1 MKQFLVLVFSF
12 LFAATTAIASEKI
25 KIGLAVDQLFESR
38 VAENDAIK
46 DEAMKR
52 GYTVIEVVADG
63 DAQTQN
69 QQIQSLITQGVKA
82 ILVCAVDQNT
92 IERALIAAKRA
103 GIAIIA
109 YDRSLP
115 KSRVVDTFVGPD
127 SLADGRLAGNYT
139 AQQLKNVQGEKIIV
153 ELIGAL
159 NDQNG
164 IDRSKGF
171 REGIASLE
179 NVKLI
184 EVPTGWDSARAL
196 AGTQNAFQAN
206 AVVHSVFAA
215 TDTQIPSV
223 ETVLTD
229 LGKLKQV
236 GEDGHVVVTGI
247 NGSLDGYQS
256 TAKGTADGIVVM
268 NLDKIGRTAVDLATK
283 LMNGETVERRNVVS
297 GNFYTT
303 GNIVQHKASIWGAK

>member
-1 MKQFLVLVFSF
+1 MKKLLALLFSLTF
-12 LFAATTAIASEKI
+12 VMNSATAAEKI
-25 KIGLAVDQLFESR
+25 TIGLAVDQLFESR

-46 DEAMKR
+46 DEAAKR
-52 GYTVIEVVADG
+52 GYSVIEVVADG

-92 IERALIAAKRA
+92 IERALMAADRA
-103 GIAIIA
+103 GIAIVA
-109 YDRSLP
+109 YDRSLA

-127 SLADGRLAGNYT
+127 SLADGRLAGAYT
-139 AQQLKNVQGEKIIV
+139 AKQLAKVKGEKVIV

-171 REGIASLE
+171 REAIEGLD

-184 EVPTGWDSARAL
+184 EVPTDWDSARAL
-196 AGTQNAFQAN
+196 SGTQNAFQAN
-206 AVVHSVFAA
+206 PIVHSVFAA
-215 TDTQIPSV
+215 TDTHIPSV

-229 LGKLKQV
+229 LGKLKPA
-236 GEDGHVVVTGI
+236 GTDGHVVITGI
-247 NGSLDGYQS
+247 NGSLDGYQATS
-256 TAKGTADGIVVM
+256 KGIADGIVVM
-268 NLDKIGRTAVDLATK
+268 NLDKIGRTAVDLAEK
-283 LMNGETVERRNVVS
+283 LINGETVERRNVVS

-303 GNIVQHKASIWGAK
+303 DNIQQHKDAIWGAK

>member
-1 MKQFLVLVFSF
+1 MKKLLALLFSLTF
-12 LFAATTAIASEKI
+12 VMNSATAAEKI
-25 KIGLAVDQLFESR
+25 TIGLAVDQLFESR

-46 DEAMKR
+46 DEAAKR
-52 GYTVIEVVADG
+52 GYSVIEVVADG

-92 IERALIAAKRA
+92 IERALMAADRA
-103 GIAIIA
+103 GIAIVA
-109 YDRSLP
+109 YDRSLA

-127 SLADGRLAGNYT
+127 SLADGRLAGAYT
-139 AQQLKNVQGEKIIV
+139 AKQLAKVKGEKVIV

-171 REGIASLE
+171 REAIEGLD

-184 EVPTGWDSARAL
+184 EVPTDWDSARAL
-196 AGTQNAFQAN
+196 SGTQNAFQAN
-206 AVVHSVFAA
+206 PIVHSVFAA
-215 TDTQIPSV
+215 TDTHIPSV

-229 LGKLKQV
+229 LGKLKPA
-236 GEDGHVVVTGI
+236 GTDGHVVITGI
-247 NGSLDGYQS
+247 NGSLDGYQATS
-256 TAKGTADGIVVM
+256 KGIADGIVVM
-268 NLDKIGRTAVDLATK
+268 NLDKIGRTAVDLAEK
-283 LMNGETVERRNVVS
+283 LINGETVKRRNVVS

-303 GNIVQHKASIWGAK
+303 DNIQQHKDAIWGAK